1 MRGQRLSPGRAS
13 GARIDAAGRYPS
25 WMRWLRFFNPIY
37 TLRLE
42 RQRAADARGIKS
54 LVDSIGRQAPA
65 GSETELRSR
74 IVAQDGRIHA
84 LEVTA
89 GLAVRYLD
97 SGRHQAAH
105 DVLSAILDTVPAD
118 QREAS

>member
-1 MRGQRLSPGRAS
+1 MRF
-13 GARIDAAGRYPS
+13 
-25 WMRWLRFFNPIY
+25 LRFLNPLHV
-37 TLRLE
+37 LRLE
-42 RQRAADARGIKS
+42 RDLAAMTKQREGDKRGIKS

-105 DVLSAILDTVPAD
+105 DVLSAILDTVPDD